1 MEYSRKLTKF
11 FMINN
16 AEGLLNKLQKNKAK
30 EEMIP
35 KLKRPMIRELSFLSE
50 EEKELLPKL
59 LRRYEE
65 GKEFDNLMS
74 DVQEYVNKED
84 KEVGDV

>member
-1 MEYSRKLTKF
+1 
-11 FMINN
+11 MINN

-84 KEVGDV
+84 KEVGDVWFQ

>member
-11 FMINN
+11 FLINN

>member
-1 MEYSRKLTKF
+1 VEYSRKLTKF

>member
-1 MEYSRKLTKF
+1 VEYSRKLTKF
-11 FMINN
+11 FLINN

-74 DVQEYVNKED
+74 DVQEYVN
-84 KEVGDV
+84 

>member
-11 FMINN
+11 FLINN

-74 DVQEYVNKED
+74 DVQEYVN
-84 KEVGDV
+84 

>member
-1 MEYSRKLTKF
+1 VEYSRKLTKF

-74 DVQEYVNKED
+74 DVQEYVN
-84 KEVGDV
+84 

>member
-1 MEYSRKLTKF
+1 
-11 FMINN
+11 MINN

-74 DVQEYVNKED
+74 DVQEYVN
-84 KEVGDV
+84 

>member
-1 MEYSRKLTKF
+1 
-11 FMINN
+11 MINN

>member
-74 DVQEYVNKED
+74 DVQEYVN
-84 KEVGDV
+84 

>member
-1 MEYSRKLTKF
+1 VEYSRKLTKF
-11 FMINN
+11 FLINN